1 MYDLNQVYEANSVEE
16 AIALRQAHPEA
27 QIIAGGSDVL
37 PPGQGPGAGRFCVPV
52 PQDPAP
58 HRRRLLHEP
67 HPRLPGRL

>member
-37 PPGQGPGAGRFCVPV
+37 VQVPFGPPGGQVS
-52 PQDPAP
+52 DL
-58 HRRRLLHEP
+58 HLWDRRDARRQH
-67 HPRLPGRL
+67 